1 MCYGE
6 KNKAYGGIL
15 PIETREGSDWEA
27 EFCSKTW
34 RERAGCEGI
43 CGKNIL
49 DKGKSKY
56 GDSEKNTCL
65 MSLKH
70 SKDGEWRSVKEVDEV
85 REVWGGGVSPVG
97 QVRWSS

>member
-6 KNKAYGGIL
+6 KNKVYGGIL
-15 PIETREGSDWEA
+15 FIEIREGSDWEV
-27 EFCSKTW
+27 EFCLKIW
-34 RERAGCEGI
+34 RERVGCEGI

-56 GDSEKNTCL
+56 GDFEKNICL
-65 MSLKH
+65 MFLKY

-85 REVWGGGVSPVG
+85 REVWGGGVFLVG
-97 QVRWSS
+97 